1 MFPASEEWLRN
12 CMPKRMPLTRYRTKR
27 DFKIT
32 SEPKGA
38 GRKGA
43 LKESL
48 IFVVQKHQ
56 ASHLHYDFRLEWGGV
71 LLSWAVR

>member
-1 MFPASEEWLRN
+1 
-12 CMPKRMPLTRYRTKR
+12 MPLTRYRTKR